1 MPSRGGAEA
10 PGDTPRAGASPL
22 VRGAPNH
29 PIRARGKRRMGAWWD
44 WPAWKL
50 LGLVVLAVGLA
61 RRWPTG
67 PVVLSAGIVTAGL
80 AGLPLVGG
88 EARAGILDTLGKA
101 FVENR
106 VITLYLLTLPA
117 IGLAE
122 RLGLHAVM
130 ARLMG
135 RLTRVSLAQV
145 LVGFQAARVAMGA
158 LGLRLQGHVAF
169 GRPIVAPM
177 AAAALPQPSPARAAE
192 AKAAVAAAE
201 NYGNFFGQNLFPASA
216 GCLLVAGVMKGA
228 GYPVD
233 VVKLSLCALPIVL
246 VSLGLAAIQFARL
259 ERQLRRAGDQS
270 TEPPAGDAGHG

>member
-1 MPSRGGAEA
+1 
-10 PGDTPRAGASPL
+10 
-22 VRGAPNH
+22 
-29 PIRARGKRRMGAWWD
+29 MGAWWE
-44 WPAWKL
+44 WSAWKL
-50 LGLVVLAVGLA
+50 LGVVVLAVGLA

-67 PVVLSAGIVTAGL
+67 PVVLSAGLVTAGL
-80 AGLPLVGG
+80 AGMPLVGG

-122 RLGLHAVM
+122 RMGLQAVM

-135 RLTRVSLAQV
+135 RLTSVSLAWV
-145 LVGFQAARVAMGA
+145 LIGFQAARIAMGA

-177 AAAALPQPSPARAAE
+177 AGAALRAPSPVREAQ

-228 GYPVD
+228 GYPTD
-233 VVKLSLCALPIVL
+233 VVKLSLYAIPMVVI
-246 VSLGLAAIQFARL
+246 SLGLAAIQFARL
-259 ERQLRRAGDQS
+259 ERRLQRASAQREPTAGDR
-270 TEPPAGDAGHG
+270 ADD

>member
-1 MPSRGGAEA
+1 
-10 PGDTPRAGASPL
+10 
-22 VRGAPNH
+22 
-29 PIRARGKRRMGAWWD
+29 MGAWWD

-50 LGLVVLAVGLA
+50 LGVVVLGVGLA
-61 RRWPTG
+61 QRRPTG
-67 PVVLSAGIVTAGL
+67 PVVLVAGLVTAGL

-88 EARAGILDTLGKA
+88 GARPGILDTLGKA

-122 RLGLHAVM
+122 RMGLHTVM
-130 ARLMG
+130 ARMMG
-135 RLTRVSLAQV
+135 RLTGVSLSWI
-145 LVGFQAARVAMGA
+145 LVGFQATRVAMGA

-177 AAAALPQPSPARAAE
+177 AAAALPQPSPAHEAD

-233 VVKLSLCALPIVL
+233 VVKLSLCAIPIVM
-246 VSLGLAAIQFARL
+246 VSLGLAAVQFIRL
-259 ERQLRRAGDQS
+259 EHRLRRAS
-270 TEPPAGDAGHG
+270 ARPTEQQAGDVRHG

>member
-1 MPSRGGAEA
+1 M
-10 PGDTPRAGASPL
+10 D
-22 VRGAPNH
+22 
-29 PIRARGKRRMGAWWD
+29 AWLA

-50 LGLVVLAVGLA
+50 LGVVMLVVGLA

-67 PVVLSAGIVTAGL
+67 PVVLGAGFITAWL
-80 AGLPLVGG
+80 AGMPLIGS
-88 EARAGILDTLGKA
+88 ARPGMLDTLGKA

-122 RLGLHAVM
+122 RMGLHAAM
-130 ARLMG
+130 ARFMG
-135 RLTRVSLAQV
+135 QLASVSLARV
-145 LVGFQAARVAMGA
+145 LVGFHLARVVMGA
-158 LGLRLQGHVAF
+158 LGLRLQGHVTF

-177 AAAALPQPSPARAAE
+177 ATAVLPRPTASSEAD

-216 GCLLVAGVMKGA
+216 GCLLVAGVMSGA

-233 VVKLSLCALPIVL
+233 VVKLSLCAIPIVA
-246 VSLGLAAIQFARL
+246 VSLGVGAVQFFWL
-259 ERQLRRAGDQS
+259 ERRLSRAQS
-270 TEPPAGDAGHG
+270 AEGEADRHG